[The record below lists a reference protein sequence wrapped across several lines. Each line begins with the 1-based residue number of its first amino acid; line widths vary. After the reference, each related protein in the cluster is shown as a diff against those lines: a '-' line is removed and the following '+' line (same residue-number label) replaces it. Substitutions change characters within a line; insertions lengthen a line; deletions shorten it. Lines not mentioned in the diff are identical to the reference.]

1 MVQFQKAVKY
11 GALLRLALIGTS
23 GSGKTYSALAIATGL
38 GLPIAF
44 IDTERGSA
52 RKYADLFDF
61 DVLEL
66 ESFSVDNFIA
76 AINAAEKGGYRVLII
91 DSLSHAWSGKD
102 GILEFVD
109 METAK
114 SRAKNAY
121 TSGWRSAT
129 PLHNKLVDTIL
140 GCKMHVIACMRSK
153 SEYVMEEVNGKKV
166 PRKIGLQPV
175 QREGMEYEFDVLGD
189 LDQDHNLVISKSR
202 CAAID
207 NKLFHKP
214 GAEFAAILN
223 EWLGGAEAPAPVAK
237 PSAPIATPD
246 PAAPVTPLRS
256 DDVEKAVAKLSKRL
270 RSYYEQGIN
279 GFNDVAVMKADM
291 KLMLGIDDLKL
302 ATDDHMENILLWH
315 NGLGGLLSNRDML
328 PFTHYPLIPET
339 GEYAISS
346 TPAPPA
352 IDYDA
357 ILVEIDAE
365 ISKRHIP
372 QNIAD
377 SIVKSAM
384 SMAESKSQSIAMLV
398 SNVKAYPLKSEP
410 ASDAVKNLHNEIK
423 FRHEVLIAHRIDGYD
438 VSKRLANSIS
448 EHLGTKTVKQCTDP
462 EKLGAYALHLQ
473 SKIDEAAKKEVS

>member
-76 AINAAEKGGYRVLII
+76 AINAAERGGYKVLII

-121 TSGWRSAT
+121 TSGWRAAT

-153 SEYVMEEVNGKKV
+153 SEYVMEEINGKKV

-189 LDQDHNLVISKSR
+189 LDQDHNLIISKSR

-207 NKLFHKP
+207 NKLFAKP

-223 EWLGGAEAPAPVAK
+223 EWLGGSPAPVAK
-237 PSAPIATPD
+237 PSAPAPTPA

-256 DDVEKAVAKLSKRL
+256 EAVDAAVAKLGKRL

-279 GFNDVAVMKADM
+279 CFNDLAVMRSDM
-291 KLMLGIDDLKL
+291 KLMLGIDDLKQ
-302 ATDDHMENILLWH
+302 ATDEHLDKILLWH
-315 NGLGGLLSNRDML
+315 NGLGGLLSNREMM

-365 ISKRHIP
+365 IAKRHIP
-372 QNIAD
+372 QNIED

-384 SMAESKSQSIAMLV
+384 SMAESKSQGIAMLV

-423 FRHEVLIAHRIDGYD
+423 FRHEILIAHRIDGYD

-462 EKLGAYALHLQ
+462 ERLGAYALYLQ
-473 SKIDEAAKKEVS
+473 SKIDEAAKKEAS

>member
-66 ESFSVDNFIA
+66 DSFSVDNFIA
-76 AINAAEKGGYRVLII
+76 AINAAEKGGYRVLVI

-121 TSGWRSAT
+121 TSGWRAAT
-129 PLHNKLVDTIL
+129 PKHNQLVDAIL

-166 PRKIGLQPV
+166 PRKVGLQPV

-207 NKLFHKP
+207 NMLFPKP

-237 PSAPIATPD
+237 PSAPITTPA

-256 DDVEKAVAKLSKRL
+256 EDVETAVAKLSKRL
-270 RSYYEQGIN
+270 RSYYDQGIN
-279 GFNDVAVMKADM
+279 GFNDVSVMKADM
-291 KLMLGIDDLKL
+291 KLMLGIEDLKR
-302 ATDDHMENILLWH
+302 ATDEHLDKILLWH
-315 NGLGGLLSNRDML
+315 NGLGGLLSSRDMM

-346 TPAPPA
+346 TPAPPV

-365 ISKRHIP
+365 IAQRHIP

-384 SMAESKSQSIAMLV
+384 SMAESKSKSIAMLV
-398 SNVKAYPLKSEP
+398 SNVMAYPLKSEP

-423 FRHEVLIAHRIDGYD
+423 FRHEILIAHRIDGYD

-448 EHLGTKTVKQCTDP
+448 EHLGTKTVALCTDP
-462 EKLGAYALHLQ
+462 ERLGAYALHLQ
-473 SKIDEAAKKEVS
+473 SKIDEAAKKEAS